1 MGLRHMSGCM
11 PHEQRGTSDKV
22 KEFINGF
29 RPRYIPGEDIVGR
42 AYEWRGEKVIMRN
55 AEIIATSRLR
65 EKS

>member
-1 MGLRHMSGCM
+1 MNKGV
-11 PHEQRGTSDKV
+11 QVTKI

-29 RPRYIPGEDIVGR
+29 RPRYIPGEDIAGR

-55 AEIIATSRLR
+55 AEIIASSKLR